1 MRRFLRYTILAV
13 RILLIVLVFF
23 VVLLFFY
30 DIPLPKSWVD
40 TLTERISTD
49 TILLNCEGSSIGLRR
64 GLTVAGPSVYEHR
77 GTNGL
82 EKIAWARSIS
92 LNPLKHEL
100 KITGARYPRLPE
112 SYYLPGFEERNEPIE
127 VDLPALPEMR
137 LVLEDVN
144 ILGIAAKLVTSQ
156 LCVRRN
162 LIALDEV
169 HLEWPSGNERQ
180 MLDGFFRL
188 DFAEQ
193 RAHGEVRGVATQPQI
208 RPLLVVLDI
217 PSAMPYF
224 DGFTEV
230 PVPVTSF
237 GEFDVNLVNND
248 FHMRLDLRPE
258 LGKYNAVPMSRAQG
272 VIDLNTQ
279 IRETNCFVR
288 LKVELPM
295 ALDTKGRQLSGSLGV
310 NLTNEFVRLDFNA
323 VSKLEFN
330 DILRIADFIDPETL
344 AVLVDCETAP
354 EITAVGH
361 IGTCA
366 EDSGWNALAGS
377 GRLWKG
383 SIMDFKVRNLSFD
396 YEFDRETLSFVNV
409 RGTGKC
415 GGDVQGEA
423 KIFMPGFDE
432 DKMSFAIH
440 FDHKN
445 GTLDELADI
454 FGVDLAGRN
463 GKLDATVQL
472 EGGIGTNV
480 LSTLNG
486 SGSIK
491 VSEGHLLQMKIFA
504 GLTEQ
509 LADWVPGVGYVVNQS
524 QMSSDFTVTNGVFKT
539 DNLYIEGGLISI
551 KGWGTYDA
559 AKDDLDMTVRV
570 QFLREQ
576 TLLGTIV
583 HPVTWPFTKLLLE
596 FRATGPYDDPKW
608 EYISVLDRIL

>member
-1 MRRFLRYTILAV
+1 MLTM
-13 RILLIVLVFF
+13 RILLIALLLF
-23 VVLLFFY
+23 VVLLSIY
-30 DIPLPKSWVD
+30 NLPLPKSWVE
-40 TLTERISTD
+40 TLTERLSND
-49 TILLNCEGSSIGLRR
+49 TMLLNCEGASIGLRC
-64 GLTVAGPSVYEHR
+64 GLTVTGLAVYEQR

-100 KITGARYPRLPE
+100 KATGVRYPRLPE
-112 SYYLPGFEERNEPIE
+112 SYYLPGFEERNEPIDA
-127 VDLPALPEMR
+127 DLPDLPEMR
-137 LVLEDVN
+137 LVLEDVD
-144 ILGIAAKLVTSQ
+144 ILGVAAKRVTSQ

-169 HLEWPSGNERQ
+169 HLEWPGGDQ
-180 MLDGFFRL
+180 HMALDGFFRL

-193 RAHGEVRGVATQPQI
+193 RAHGEVRGVATQPNI

-224 DGFTEV
+224 DAFTEV
-230 PVPVTSF
+230 PSPVTSY
-237 GEFDVNLVNND
+237 GEFDVNLINND

-279 IRETNCFVR
+279 IRSTNCLVR

-295 ALDTKGRQLSGSLGV
+295 ALDTKGRQLYGSLGV
-310 NLTNEFVRLDFNA
+310 NVTNEFVRLDFNT

-330 DILRIADFIDPETL
+330 DILRIADFIEPETL
-344 AVLVDCETAP
+344 AALVDCETAP
-354 EITAVGH
+354 ELTAVGH

-366 EDSGWNALAGS
+366 EDCGWNALAGS

-383 SIMDFKVRNLSFD
+383 SVMDFNVRNLSFD
-396 YEFDRETLSFVNV
+396 YEFDRETLQFQNI
-409 RGTGKC
+409 RATGKC

-423 KIFMPGFDE
+423 KILMPGFDE
-432 DKMSFAIH
+432 DKMSFVIH

-445 GTLDELADI
+445 GKLDELADI
-454 FGVDLAGRN
+454 FGVDLAGRD

-472 EGGIGTNV
+472 EGQIGTNV
-480 LSTLNG
+480 LATLNG

-491 VSEGHLLQMKIFA
+491 VSEGHLLQMKLFA
-504 GLTEQ
+504 GLTEL

-524 QMSSDFTVTNGVFKT
+524 QLSSDFTVSNGVFKT
-539 DNLYIEGGLISI
+539 DNLFIEGGLISI

-559 AKDDLDMTVRV
+559 ALDNLDMTVRV

-596 FRATGPYDDPKW
+596 FRATGSYDDPKW
-608 EYISVLDRIL
+608 EYINVLDRIL